1 MDVFAEKTHAVPA
14 AAPAAPRRRPAR
26 KAPRAWNLS
35 SLAGRL
41 TEMSDSGAAPSL
53 TAAAALILQAQQRGE
68 PAAWIGFGNS
78 IFFPPD
84 FAEWGIDLEALPVIR
99 VPDALAASGAADQ
112 LLRSGAFGLVVLDLK
127 SETRMRHRPRGEF
140 DVPREHPHDGGLA
153 GAVLD
158 ARDRKGFRARTGLK
172 SVPAGPF
179 NLQGWGTNCACTW
192 SPKNGLERSWT
203 FAYSTLGPHE
213 LDTGNGSEHSST
225 ATRPQN
231 PTLES
236 GWETRYG

>member
-26 KAPRAWNLS
+26 EAPRAWNLS

-112 LLRSGAFGLVVLDLK
+112 LLRSGGFGLVVLDLK
-127 SETRMRHRPRGEF
+127 SETQMHMAVQSRLAALARRH
-140 DVPREHPHDGGLA
+140 H
-153 GAVLD
+153 AVLLCLT
-158 ARDRKGFRARTGLK
+158 RKKKGAP
-172 SVPAGPF
+172 S
-179 NLQGWGTNCACTW
+179 
-192 SPKNGLERSWT
+192 
-203 FAYSTLGPHE
+203 LGPLVSLHGE
-213 LDTGNGSEHSST
+213 GKTSRT
-225 ATRPQN
+225 AFSRFDWEIRMVKDKLGAPGWSHT
-231 PTLES
+231 ES
-236 GWETRYG
+236 CRGTDGLC

>member
-53 TAAAALILQAQQRGE
+53 TAAALILQAQQRGE

-127 SETRMRHRPRGEF
+127 SQAQMHMAVQSRLAALARRH
-140 DVPREHPHDGGLA
+140 H
-153 GAVLD
+153 AVLLCLT
-158 ARDRKGFRARTGLK
+158 RKKKGAP
-172 SVPAGPF
+172 S
-179 NLQGWGTNCACTW
+179 
-192 SPKNGLERSWT
+192 
-203 FAYSTLGPHE
+203 LGPLVSLHGE
-213 LDTGNGSEHSST
+213 GRISRT
-225 ATRPQN
+225 AFSRFDWEIRMVKDKLGAPGWSHT
-231 PTLES
+231 ES
-236 GWETRYG
+236 CRGTDGLC

>member
-1 MDVFAEKTHAVPA
+1 MDVSTEKTHDAIPA
-14 AAPAAPRRRPAR
+14 SGTAPAAPRRRPVR
-26 KAPRAWNLS
+26 ETPRAWNLS

-99 VPDALAASGAADQ
+99 VPDALAASRAADQ

-127 SETRMRHRPRGEF
+127 AEARMHMAIQSRLAALARKHHAALLCLTRKKRGT
-140 DVPREHPHDGGLA
+140 P
-153 GAVLD
+153 
-158 ARDRKGFRARTGLK
+158 
-172 SVPAGPF
+172 S
-179 NLQGWGTNCACTW
+179 
-192 SPKNGLERSWT
+192 
-203 FAYSTLGPHE
+203 LGPLVSLHGE
-213 LDTGNGSEHSST
+213 GTITRT
-225 ATRPQN
+225 AFSRFDWEIRMVKDKRGAPGWSHM
-231 PTLES
+231 ES
-236 GWETRYG
+236 CRGTDGLC